1 MCNHPAL
8 LPEQPGVI
16 RMEFIAEIR
25 RRHFVNGESIS
36 SIARSLKK
44 SRPTVRKALQTL
56 NEPVYRRTSQPVP
69 KLGEFQAQ
77 LEQWLEIESK
87 LPKRQR
93 RTAQR
98 LFEGLQAEGYRGSY
112 DPVQRFVKRWKAERS
127 SSPSVTQAFVPLA
140 FPPGET
146 CQFDWSHE
154 EVALGGVVQTIKLA
168 HFRLTYSRQMFVVA
182 YPRETQ
188 EMVFDAHDR
197 AFAFFGGVPLR
208 MVYDNLKTVVEAIFT
223 GKERQ
228 FNRRFLTL
236 ANHYLFEPVACTPES
251 GWEKGQVENQVGNIR
266 EWLFTPQPRCADFAE
281 LNAWLARRCAE
292 LAGRRHP
299 VETARTVADCFAE
312 EQPLLRPITAAFE
325 GYVEQ
330 PLRVSST
337 CLVRVDR
344 NRYSVPAIW
353 AGKVVSVR
361 LTADRLQVVAEGRI
375 IAEHDRHFGRDQ
387 LICDPWHYL
396 SVLEKKPGALRH
408 GAPFQTWDL
417 PVAIRV
423 VRDRILK
430 HPKGDRAFVEL
441 LLLAREVGLE
451 VLEVACE
458 LTLETGVITA
468 PLVLN
473 AMRRL
478 SAPPRPQPLDG
489 APAPSLQ
496 TEPLADCSRYDSLRE
511 VSHVH

>member
-1 MCNHPAL
+1 M
-8 LPEQPGVI
+8 
-16 RMEFIAEIR
+16 
-25 RRHFVNGESIS
+25 
-36 SIARSLKK
+36 
-44 SRPTVRKALQTL
+44 
-56 NEPVYRRTSQPVP
+56 
-69 KLGEFQAQ
+69 
-77 LEQWLEIESK
+77 EQWLDIESR

-112 DPVQRFVKRWKAERS
+112 GPVQRFVKGWKLRQS
-127 SSPSVTQAFVPLA
+127 GSPKVTQAFVPLA

-154 EVALGGVVQTIKLA
+154 ELELGGVVQTIKLA

-188 EMVFDAHDR
+188 EMVFDAHIR
-197 AFAFFGGVPLR
+197 AFAFFGGAPQR
-208 MVYDNLKTVVEAIFT
+208 MVYDNLKTVVDAIFT

-236 ANHYLFEPVACTPES
+236 ANHYLFEPVACTPKS
-251 GWEKGQVENQVGNIR
+251 GWEKGQVENQVGNVR
-266 EWLFTPQPRCADFAE
+266 EWLFTPRLRFADFAE
-281 LNAWLARRCAE
+281 LNAWLASRCRE

-299 VETARTVADCFAE
+299 TEARTVAECFAE
-312 EQPLLRPITAAFE
+312 ERPLLRPVTAAFD
-325 GYVEQ
+325 GYVEHT
-330 PLRVSST
+330 LRVSST
-337 CLVRVDR
+337 CLIRMDR
-344 NRYSVPAIW
+344 NRYSVPATW

-361 LTADRLQVVAEGRI
+361 LTADTLRVVADGQVVAEHVR
-375 IAEHDRHFGRDQ
+375 RFGRDQ

-396 SVLEKKPGALRH
+396 PVLEKKPGALRH
-408 GAPFQTWDL
+408 GAPFQDWEL
-417 PVAIRV
+417 PAAIRI

-430 HPKGDRAFVEL
+430 HPRGDHAFVEL

-458 LTLETGVITA
+458 LTLETGVITG
-468 PLVLN
+468 PVVMN

-478 SAPPRPQPLDG
+478 TAPARPQSLDG
-489 APAPSLQ
+489 PPVPALRL
-496 TEPLADCSRYDSLRE
+496 EPTADCSRYDSLR
-511 VSHVH
+511 VVHHVH